1 MMDGFWVGEDA
12 GRDCVQAEKEKGE
25 AAGERVCGQTER
37 LSVSKV
43 DDQRASVGEWT
54 VWLALPASG
63 VRVKT
68 YRVRIPT
75 SMYE

>member
-1 MMDGFWVGEDA
+1 MDGFRVGEDA
-12 GRDCVQAEKEKGE
+12 GRDCVQAEKEKGD
-25 AAGERVCGQTER
+25 AAGERVYGQTER

-43 DDQRASVGEWT
+43 DDQQASARERT
-54 VWLALPASG
+54 VWSALPASG